1 MVNESGTDRPKPKG
15 SSRSTSGAGSSR
27 AGSSSKKSGG
37 RAAATAAAASGAP
50 GAGAGKQASRPAPPA
65 GASALRR
72 RRTSKHSLPF
82 RIVRGILLT
91 LASLMLLAV
100 LTFIGL
106 YLFIDIPKAN
116 AQATQAVSVVYYA
129 DGKTE
134 MGRFTTTNRDPVE
147 IGKVPLHVQQAFIA
161 AEDRTF
167 YSNRGISPRGIAR
180 AFVNDFT
187 GKGSGSQGG
196 STLTQ
201 QWVKNYFL
209 TQDQTITRKIKEVVI
224 SLKVDQEMS
233 KEQILQAYLN
243 NVYFGRGAYGVQA
256 ASQSYFHKNVS
267 QLTTVEGAFL
277 ASAVNNPDNM
287 DPTVG
292 PNSEKRAN
300 ERMAYTLNGM
310 VKMGWL
316 TEAERNAAVMPK
328 FYTRQP
334 IKYADGPQGYVIASV
349 RGELAR
355 KLELSQEDI
364 DRGGLR
370 ITTTIDKRTQ
380 DAAVKAVQD
389 QTPDTLLGKL
399 RTGLVAERAGDGG
412 IVAMYGG
419 ADYDPVKSP
428 YSDADQ
434 AMLQTASSMKLYA
447 AIAALQHGKSVD
459 TTYNGNNYLSIGRGK
474 YVRNDQDESWGSQ
487 PITNMLAYSINT
499 AFVRLNKEV
508 GPAKTLEAA
517 QASGMPKTLGGMNDT
532 NILNVLGTGDSRV
545 VDQATGYNTLN
556 SGGVFHDR
564 YLISRV
570 KSFDGKYSYSVDTK
584 GKRVYDKAIADD
596 LTWAL
601 GKTGIY
607 GTAAGAQDELGRPM
621 ASKTGTASGNKYI
634 WFNGFTPGQITTS
647 VGMYY
652 SPDGKSTLP
661 MQNLPGVTASDV
673 YGAGLPR
680 KVWVQFMAAALDGQK
695 ATPLPKRS
703 YYNEKKP
710 ETATP
715 SPSPSSTKTYVA
727 PSSAAQQ
734 PYPEA
739 TQSTVQPA
747 QPDATGA
754 PDTSSGSATPDATLP
769 VSSGAVSRETRSPRT
784 ASGGAGAAPGPSGAS
799 TSR

>member
-1 MVNESGTDRPKPKG
+1 MVNDSGSKRPPSRGGSRPSNSGSPKAP
-15 SSRSTSGAGSSR
+15 TSR
-27 AGSSSKKSGG
+27 AGA
-37 RAAATAAAASGAP
+37 RGA
-50 GAGAGKQASRPAPPA
+50 Q
-65 GASALRR
+65 GASPAARR
-72 RRTSKHSLPF
+72 RRGSRKKSAHSLPF
-82 RIVRGILLT
+82 RIVRAVLLT
-91 LASLMLLAV
+91 LASLVLLAV

-147 IGKVPLHVQQAFIA
+147 LNKVPIDVQHAFIA
-161 AEDRTF
+161 AEDRSF
-167 YSNRGISPRGIAR
+167 YSNRGISPTGIAR
-180 AFVNDFT
+180 AFINDFT
-187 GKGSGSQGG
+187 GDGGSQGG

-209 TQDQTITRKIKEVVI
+209 TQDKTVTRKVKEVVI

-233 KEQILQAYLN
+233 KDEILQAYLN
-243 NVYFGRGAYGVQA
+243 NVYFGRGTYGIQA
-256 ASQSYFHKNVS
+256 ASQSYFHKDVS

-277 ASAVNNPDNM
+277 ASVVNNPENM
-287 DPTVG
+287 DPSVG
-292 PNSEKRAN
+292 PNSEQRAN

-316 TEAERNAAVMPK
+316 TAEERNKAVMPK
-328 FYTRQP
+328 FYPRQP

-349 RGELAR
+349 RGELSR
-355 KLELSQEDI
+355 KLKLSQEDI

-370 ITTTIDKRTQ
+370 ITTTIDKRAQ
-380 DAAVKAVQD
+380 DAAVAAVEKH
-389 QTPDTLLGKL
+389 TPDTLLGKL
-399 RTGLVAERAGDGG
+399 HTGLVAERANDGG
-412 IVAMYGG
+412 VVAMYGG

-434 AMLQTASSMKLYA
+434 AMLQTASSMKLYT

-459 TTYNGNNYLSIGRGK
+459 TQYNGNNYLPIGAGK
-474 YVRNDQDESWGSQ
+474 YVQNNQNESWGWQ
-487 PITNMLAYSINT
+487 PISNMLAYSINT
-499 AFVRLNKEV
+499 AFVRLNREI
-508 GPAKTLEAA
+508 GPANTLEAA

-564 YLISRV
+564 HLISTV
-570 KSFDGKYSYSVDTK
+570 KSFDGKYSYTVDTK

-601 GKTGIY
+601 GKTGVY
-607 GTAAGAQDELGRPM
+607 GTAAGAQDELGRAM
-621 ASKTGTASGNKYI
+621 ASKTGTASGNKYL

-652 SPDGKSTLP
+652 STDGKTAQP

-680 KVWVQFMAAALDGQK
+680 KVWVDFMDAALEGQK
-695 ATPLPKRS
+695 KTQLPKRS
-703 YYNEKKP
+703 YYNENKP
-710 ETATP
+710 ESASTSASPTP
-715 SPSPSSTKTYVA
+715 TKTYAA
-727 PSSAAQQ
+727 PSSAASQ
-734 PYPEA
+734 PYPEP
-739 TQSTVQPA
+739 TQSNVQPT
-747 QPDATGA
+747 QPDATDA
-754 PDTSSGSATPDATLP
+754 PGPASSGSTAPDATLP
-769 VSSGAVSRETRSPRT
+769 ASSSAAVSRETSPPQT
-784 ASGGAGAAPGPSGAS
+784 AASSAAASGRSSPGAS

>member
-1 MVNESGTDRPKPKG
+1 MVNDSGSKRPPSRGGSRPSNSGSPKAP
-15 SSRSTSGAGSSR
+15 TSR
-27 AGSSSKKSGG
+27 AGA
-37 RAAATAAAASGAP
+37 RGA
-50 GAGAGKQASRPAPPA
+50 Q
-65 GASALRR
+65 GASPAARR
-72 RRTSKHSLPF
+72 RRGSKKKSAHSLPF
-82 RIVRGILLT
+82 RIVRAVLLT
-91 LASLMLLAV
+91 LASLVLLAV

-147 IGKVPLHVQQAFIA
+147 LNKVPIDVQHAFIA
-161 AEDRTF
+161 AEDRSF
-167 YSNRGISPRGIAR
+167 YSNRGISPTGIAR
-180 AFVNDFT
+180 AFINDFT
-187 GKGSGSQGG
+187 GDGGSQGG

-209 TQDQTITRKIKEVVI
+209 TQDKTVTRKVKEVVI

-233 KEQILQAYLN
+233 KDEILQAYLN
-243 NVYFGRGAYGVQA
+243 NVYFGRGTYGIQA
-256 ASQSYFHKNVS
+256 ASQSYFHKDVS

-277 ASAVNNPDNM
+277 ASVVNNPENM
-287 DPTVG
+287 DPSVG
-292 PNSEKRAN
+292 PNSEQRAN

-316 TEAERNAAVMPK
+316 TAEERNKAVMPK
-328 FYTRQP
+328 FYPRQP

-349 RGELAR
+349 RGELSR
-355 KLELSQEDI
+355 KLKLSQEDI

-370 ITTTIDKRTQ
+370 ITTTIDKRAQ
-380 DAAVKAVQD
+380 DAAVAAVEKH
-389 QTPDTLLGKL
+389 TPDTLLGKL
-399 RTGLVAERAGDGG
+399 HTGLVAERANDGG
-412 IVAMYGG
+412 VVAMYGG

-434 AMLQTASSMKLYA
+434 AMLQTASSMKLYT

-459 TTYNGNNYLSIGRGK
+459 TQYNGNNYLPIGAGK
-474 YVRNDQDESWGSQ
+474 YVQNNQNESWGWQ
-487 PITNMLAYSINT
+487 PISNMLAYSINT
-499 AFVRLNKEV
+499 AFVRLNREI
-508 GPAKTLEAA
+508 GPANTLEAA

-564 YLISRV
+564 HLISTV
-570 KSFDGKYSYSVDTK
+570 KSFDGKYSYTVDTK

-601 GKTGIY
+601 GKTGVY
-607 GTAAGAQDELGRPM
+607 GTAAGAQDELGRAM
-621 ASKTGTASGNKYI
+621 ASKTGTASGNKYL

-652 SPDGKSTLP
+652 STDGKTAQP

-680 KVWVQFMAAALDGQK
+680 KVWVDFMDAALEGQK
-695 ATPLPKRS
+695 KTQLPKRS
-703 YYNEKKP
+703 YYNENKP
-710 ETATP
+710 ESASTSASPTP
-715 SPSPSSTKTYVA
+715 TKTYAA
-727 PSSAAQQ
+727 PSSAASQ
-734 PYPEA
+734 PYPEP
-739 TQSTVQPA
+739 TQSNVQPT
-747 QPDATGA
+747 QPDATDA
-754 PDTSSGSATPDATLP
+754 PGPASSGSTAPDATLP
-769 VSSGAVSRETRSPRT
+769 ASSSAAVSRETSPPQT
-784 ASGGAGAAPGPSGAS
+784 AASSAVASG
-799 TSR
+799 R